1 MKKLI
6 ELSATGVLF
15 PTGQL
20 GRMNNGIEA
29 FRSQLQKELGL
40 SIGPKDPLL
49 ALWVSQ
55 KVLLEQNAAQ
65 QQKLLS
71 EFQAA
76 LGKSQTAWSEQAKA
90 LAQQSLNAGLQ
101 AAQNG
106 TALLLEEAARM
117 NAAAVRQAFEEGVAR
132 MEQALAAG
140 RRSAWL
146 SLAASIAAFT
156 AAACAVFIHVIH

>member
-1 MKKLI
+1 MLNSRLTFKEAIQSPDHSLMSRHRLKVC
-6 ELSATGVLF
+6 ATGVLF

-20 GRMNNGIEA
+20 GRMNDGVEA

-55 KVLLEQNAAQ
+55 KELLEQNAAQ

-76 LGKSQTAWSEQAKA
+76 LGKSQTAWSERYNRK
-90 LAQQSLNAGLQ
+90 LWMK
-101 AAQNG
+101 
-106 TALLLEEAARM
+106 R
-117 NAAAVRQAFEEGVAR
+117 
-132 MEQALAAG
+132 
-140 RRSAWL
+140 
-146 SLAASIAAFT
+146 
-156 AAACAVFIHVIH
+156 

>member
-1 MKKLI
+1 MND
-6 ELSATGVLF
+6 GV
-15 PTGQL
+15 
-20 GRMNNGIEA
+20 EA

-55 KVLLEQNAAQ
+55 KELLEQNAAQ
-65 QQKLLS
+65 HQKLLS

-101 AAQNG
+101 AAQNSM
-106 TALLLEEAARM
+106 ALLLEEAARM
-117 NAAAVRQAFEEGVAR
+117 NAG
-132 MEQALAAG
+132 
-140 RRSAWL
+140 RSAKRLKKVLHGWSKRWRPSAG
-146 SLAASIAAFT
+146 SLG
-156 AAACAVFIHVIH
+156 

>member
-1 MKKLI
+1 
-6 ELSATGVLF
+6 
-15 PTGQL
+15 
-20 GRMNNGIEA
+20 MNDGIEA

-55 KVLLEQNAAQ
+55 KELLEQNAAQ

-101 AAQNG
+101 AAQHS

-117 NAAAVRQAFEEGVAR
+117 NAATVRKAEEGVAQ
-132 MEQALAAG
+132 MEQTLTAG
-140 RRSAWL
+140 RRIAWL
-146 SLAASIAAFT
+146 SLAASIVALIAAISAIF
-156 AAACAVFIHVIH
+156 VHVIH